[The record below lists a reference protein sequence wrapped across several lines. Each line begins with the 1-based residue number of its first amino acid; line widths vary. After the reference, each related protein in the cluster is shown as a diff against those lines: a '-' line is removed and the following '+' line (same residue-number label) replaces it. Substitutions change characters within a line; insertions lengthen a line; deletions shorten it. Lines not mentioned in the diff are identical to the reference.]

1 MPRWLRRCAVSRS
14 VFHYP
19 RLSGCGVSGA
29 GRLAI
34 PGLEPFAAAGPILS
48 SLGGIAAG
56 GALFGV
62 IGAFIGL
69 SIPEY
74 VARRFEG
81 RIRKGG
87 ILLSG
92 HCDDRGWV
100 RIAKTVFGQTGAQ
113 DVASAREAK
122 ADYASFERPG
132 PRTITS
138 PTAKAS

>member
-1 MPRWLRRCAVSRS
+1 MPRRLRRCAVSRS
-14 VFHYP
+14 MFHYS

-34 PGLEPFAAAGPILS
+34 PFAAAGPILS

>member
-1 MPRWLRRCAVSRS
+1 MPRRLRRCAVSRS
-14 VFHYP
+14 MFHYS

-34 PGLEPFAAAGPILS
+34 PGLEPFAATGPILS
-48 SLGGIAAG
+48 LLGGIAA

-74 VARRFEG
+74 VTRRFEG

>member
-1 MPRWLRRCAVSRS
+1 MPRRLRRCAVSRS
-14 VFHYP
+14 MFHYP

-34 PGLEPFAAAGPILS
+34 PGLEPFAATGPILS
-48 SLGGIAAG
+48 LLGGIAA

-74 VARRFEG
+74 VTRRFEG

-87 ILLSG
+87 IFLAV
-92 HCDDRGWV
+92 HCDDRDWV
-100 RIAKTVFGQTGAQ
+100 MDCEDGFRSDWRSGCCF
-113 DVASAREAK
+113 
-122 ADYASFERPG
+122 RP
-132 PRTITS
+132 
-138 PTAKAS
+138 